1 MTTPVRHIAK
11 SIRQAIHGPEMD
23 AICNLATDP
32 RELVKHAEAVALR
45 WQHNLFE
52 RRPAPALVE
61 DGVLVKPTD
70 LDLSTFLSALAQ
82 RQAVIKI
89 PTYRSRR
96 EATAKADP
104 TIQRMLDVRYGQ
116 IAGLVSHQKC
126 WSFSTRLL
134 DLSLLKDG
142 KPGVYRTFMVVD
154 VDGEWHAGFR
164 KFEFAPDR
172 AENDFI
178 TEFALQHEGQID
190 FSSFVHPLRWQSF
203 YGANYLLA
211 KAMVSALAAAAK
223 HYRAAAKTAAAAAGG
238 PEAVAGSGEGA
249 PGSDDAETVDFAS
262 AEDERA
268 SYEEVEVHGMEAAVG
283 YTVEGAYPNL
293 TREGALAVV
302 AATRKPL
309 ELLRYATR
317 ATEFAFW
324 QAGPEREKLQP
335 SWLQNVAWE
344 DDVQK
349 RTKWRRLRLEQ
360 RAVGERAVDLRYRPV
375 VHTTKVRTYGGTK

>member
-11 SIRQAIHGPEMD
+11 SIRAAIHGPEMD
-23 AICNLATDP
+23 AVCNHATP
-32 RELVKHAEAVALR
+32 PTQLIEHANAVALR
-45 WQHNLFE
+45 WQHNLYE

-70 LDLSTFLSALAQ
+70 LDLSTFLSALAE

-104 TIQRMLDVRYGQ
+104 TVQRMLDVRYGQ
-116 IAGLVSHQKC
+116 IAGLVSNKKC

-134 DLSLLKDG
+134 DLSLIKDG

-154 VDGEWHAGFR
+154 VDGEWHSGFR
-164 KFEFAPDR
+164 KFEFAPSKQ
-172 AENDFI
+172 ENDFI
-178 TEFALQHEGQID
+178 TEFALDHGGQID

-211 KAMVSALAAAAK
+211 KAMVSALANMAK
-223 HYRAAAKTAAAAAGG
+223 HYRAAAKALAAAGAASG
-238 PEAVAGSGEGA
+238 SKTGAAGDADDETTDVFGEADEDGSA
-249 PGSDDAETVDFAS
+249 T
-262 AEDERA
+262 
-268 SYEEVEVHGMEAAVG
+268 YEMIEVEGLEADVG
-283 YTVEGAYPNL
+283 YTTAGEYPEL
-293 TREGALAVV
+293 PLEECRAVV
-302 AATRKPL
+302 AASRKPL
-309 ELLRYATR
+309 EVLRYATR
-317 ATEFAFW
+317 ATEYAFW
-324 QAGPEREKLQP
+324 QAGAKREALQP
-335 SWLQNVAWE
+335 SWLQNVEWT
-344 DDVQK
+344 DDLQK

-375 VHTTKVRTYGGTK
+375 VTTTKVRTYAPGKC

>member
-1 MTTPVRHIAK
+1 MTTPTRHIAK

-23 AICNLATDP
+23 AVCNLATDP
-32 RELVKHAEAVALR
+32 KELIRHAQAVVGR
-45 WQHNLFE
+45 WQHNLYE
-52 RRPAPALVE
+52 RRPAPALAE
-61 DGVLVKPTD
+61 DGVLVQPTD
-70 LDLSTFLSALAQ
+70 LDLSTFLAALAQ

-116 IAGLVSHQKC
+116 IAGLVSNQKC
-126 WSFSTRLL
+126 WSFSARLL

-178 TEFALQHEGQID
+178 NRFALQHEGQID

-223 HYRAAAKTAAAAAGG
+223 HYRAAAKAAAVEAGAASSAEGG
-238 PEAVAGSGEGA
+238 DGA
-249 PGSDDAETVDFAS
+249 PAEDAETVDFAAS
-262 AEDERA
+262 EDERA
-268 SYEEVEVHGMEAAVG
+268 AYEDLEVYGIEAAVG
-283 YTVEGAYPNL
+283 YTTEGAYPTL
-293 TREGALAVV
+293 TREAALAVV

-309 ELLRYATR
+309 EELRYATR

-324 QAGPEREKLQP
+324 QAGETREKLQP
-335 SWLQNVAWE
+335 SWLQNVTWE

-375 VHTTKVRTYGGTK
+375 TQKTRVRVYGK